1 MKGVIPAPSVP
12 ASRKICGKPLS
23 DDVQLRLGNLGV
35 SQGVATVTLPAGQ
48 TSMEVHIEYGWT
60 FPTVPRRLVCPY
72 GNAFA
77 IVSCGWD
84 SEATTTGFT
93 ARIYVP
99 QASSASREV
108 RIMWFAWVNE

>member
-1 MKGVIPAPSVP
+1 MKGVISAPSVP

-35 SQGVATVTLPAGQ
+35 AQGVVTVTLPAGQ
-48 TSMEVHIEYGWT
+48 TYMEVPIEYGRT
-60 FPTVPRRLVCPY
+60 FSKVPKRLVCQY

-84 SEATTTGFT
+84 SESTTTGFK
-93 ARIYVP
+93 AYIYSP
-99 QASSASREV
+99 QAIEASRDV
-108 RIMWFAWVNE
+108 RIMWLAWET

>member
-1 MKGVIPAPSVP
+1 MKGVIPAPYVP

-35 SQGVATVTLPAGQ
+35 AQGVVTVTLPAGQ
-48 TSMEVHIEYGWT
+48 TYMEVPIEYGRT
-60 FPTVPRRLVCPY
+60 FSKVPKRLVCQY

-77 IVSCGWD
+77 IVSSGWD
-84 SEATTTGFT
+84 SGATTTGFT
-93 ARIYVP
+93 ARIYAP

-108 RIMWFAWVNE
+108 RIMWFAWEM